1 MPKISVIIPCYYNE
15 ENIPVTSKEL
25 IENEN
30 LFPADVVFEYVMIDD
45 GSKDGTFEALK
56 KFKAE
61 FPDKVKV
68 VKLSGNFGSYTA
80 ILAGM
85 KHATGDCNVVIAA
98 DLQDPPALMVKMY
111 EYWCKG
117 TKLVLA
123 NRAERE
129 DSFFERLFAQNYHRL
144 IRKYAI
150 ANMPTGG

>member
-68 VKLSGNFGSYTA
+68 VKRLRYICTA
-80 ILAGM
+80 EKQKARSSRG
-85 KHATGDCNVVIAA
+85 
-98 DLQDPPALMVKMY
+98 
-111 EYWCKG
+111 
-117 TKLVLA
+117 
-123 NRAERE
+123 
-129 DSFFERLFAQNYHRL
+129 
-144 IRKYAI
+144 
-150 ANMPTGG
+150 